1 MDSACFEQWRRYD
14 WRSCNYKYIQRSFLS
29 LYLATNSTND
39 RRRVKLVDSRESAI
53 SPNLSGRIVAWR
65 MDAVNYSAR
74 ASYKC
79 MKRRE
84 RFPTR
89 GLARLNFT
97 FQSSALVR
105 IEGRK
110 LSIPVCRLRNP
121 RLFSRV
127 SLLCNSLLK
136 PNCTTSMV
144 ASRCRDSDTRLRVP
158 AQVAFGWIDFRI
170 A

>member
-1 MDSACFEQWRRYD
+1 MNNGDNTIDVRVTINISNDAL
-14 WRSCNYKYIQRSFLS
+14 SFLC
-29 LYLATNSTND
+29 LYIAANSTND

-89 GLARLNFT
+89 GSARLNFT
-97 FQSSALVR
+97 FQSSTRSHRRTKIVDP
-105 IEGRK
+105 G
-110 LSIPVCRLRNP
+110 LS
-121 RLFSRV
+121 F
-127 SLLCNSLLK
+127 
-136 PNCTTSMV
+136 
-144 ASRCRDSDTRLRVP
+144 A
-158 AQVAFGWIDFRI
+158 
-170 A
+170 